1 VIELTIPDRTVTFSP
16 EESRIGTTLTISG
29 ANWPAV
35 NTLGDYNSSL
45 TVDYTL
51 AGATTA
57 ATSSTVIPDSNGNF
71 TTTLKV
77 PNSATIPSTNKVT
90 VKYTPENS
98 EADVTE
104 TVAHRVPGA
113 TISIDPVSGPA
124 GTKAVLT
131 GAGFKS
137 FTTMTALT
145 VGGTQVEPKPSGPSV
160 STDGVLESTEVLIPG
175 LDLGSHTVKATVGD
189 TVVSVGFTIVEAP
202 VSAAGTGSAEQAT
215 ADAFADVT
223 GNDDNLISVFR
234 FDNATQSWTS
244 FDPDP
249 DFASFNDLNTVSGS
263 DIVWVRVHRAQDF
276 NGQPLVEGWNQI
288 VMP

>member
-1 VIELTIPDRTVTFSP
+1 
-16 EESRIGTTLTISG
+16 
-29 ANWPAV
+29 
-35 NTLGDYNSSL
+35 LGDYNASL

-98 EADVTE
+98 EADITE

-113 TISIDPVSGPA
+113 EIAIDPVSGPA

-131 GAGFKS
+131 GSGFKS

-175 LDLGSHTVKATVGD
+175 LDLGTHTVKATVGD
-189 TVVSVGFTIVEAP
+189 TVVSVGFTIVEAAAP
-202 VSAAGTGSAEQAT
+202 AAGAGSAEQTT
-215 ADAFADVT
+215 ADAFDAVIS
-223 GNDDNLISVFR
+223 NDNNLISVFR
-234 FDNATQSWTS
+234 FDNATQAWSS

-249 DFASFNDLNTVSGS
+249 DFASFNDLNTVSGQ
-263 DIVWVRVHRAQDF
+263 DIVWVRVHNAQDF
-276 NGQPLVEGWNQI
+276 NGTPLVVGWNQI